1 MDKSSRNID
10 ILPMSVEGLTFSA
23 GGKDILYQ
31 INFRLNADG
40 KTFIVGPNG
49 AGKSVLLKVC
59 HGLLTPQSGKV
70 VWSSCAE
77 NSPDYKQGMLF
88 QRPMLL
94 RRSTRANIEY
104 ALAVRGISGAKRR
117 RRVDAVLEQT
127 GLASLADQNARVLSL
142 GEQQRLA
149 LARVWALEP
158 RILFLDEPTAHL
170 DPSSTRMVEDV
181 ISGIFESGT
190 KIVMTSH
197 DMGQVKRLADEVLFL
212 YRGQLLEKTSVEK
225 FFSKPKST
233 EGQLFVTGDLLW

>member
-1 MDKSSRNID
+1 MDKLSPKID

-31 INFRLNADG
+31 INFRLNAEG

-77 NSPDYKQGMLF
+77 NNPDYKQGMLF

-117 RRVDAVLEQT
+117 HRVDAVLEQT

-158 RILFLDEPTAHL
+158 RILFLDDPTAHL
-170 DPSSTRMVEDV
+170 DPSSTRMVEEV
-181 ISGIFESGT
+181 ISGIFDSGT

-212 YRGQLLEKTSVEK
+212 YRGQLLEKTSVK
-225 FFSKPKST
+225 NFFSKPKST

>member
-1 MDKSSRNID
+1 MDKSSPNID
-10 ILPMSVEGLTFSA
+10 ILPMLVEGLTFSA
-23 GGKDILYQ
+23 GGKDILHK

-49 AGKSVLLKVC
+49 AGKSVLLKIC

-70 VWSSCAE
+70 VWSNSAE
-77 NSPDYKQGMLF
+77 NNPDYKQGMLF
-88 QRPMLL
+88 QRPILL
-94 RRSTRANIEY
+94 RRSARANIEY
-104 ALAVRGISGAKRR
+104 ALAVRGISGVQRR

-127 GLASLADQNARVLSL
+127 GLASLANQNARVLSL

-181 ISGIFESGT
+181 ISGIFDTGT

-212 YRGQLLEKTSVEK
+212 YRGQLLEKTSVKK
-225 FFSKPKST
+225 FFARPKST